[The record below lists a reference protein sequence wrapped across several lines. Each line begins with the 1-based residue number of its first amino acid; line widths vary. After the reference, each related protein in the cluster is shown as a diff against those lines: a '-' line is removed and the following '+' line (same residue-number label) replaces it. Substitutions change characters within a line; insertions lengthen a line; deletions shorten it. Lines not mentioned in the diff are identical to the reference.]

1 MLEAGERRGR
11 AAGRLLGLRGRRFFG
26 RERGFAGSEGT
37 MRRLLP
43 AGQEVGAGGAG
54 VAGRLRGVCVCVR
67 GGLGALLRRKKAV
80 SQARGAGVRVDSLLG
95 LFGKALPP
103 ASATGGVYRP
113 SGTVLG

>member
-1 MLEAGERRGR
+1 
-11 AAGRLLGLRGRRFFG
+11 
-26 RERGFAGSEGT
+26 

-54 VAGRLRGVCVCVR
+54 VPGRLRGVCVGG

-80 SQARGAGVRVDSLLG
+80 SQARGAGVRVNSLLG

-103 ASATGGVYRP
+103 SLGNGRCLSALWDGLGV
-113 SGTVLG
+113 T